1 MTVLQEDVDFL
12 AHYGVKGMKWGVVN
26 DDDSAG
32 DASTKKIAPI
42 GKGSGAHE
50 ASKQNYLA
58 EITKPKPKLN
68 TKQAAEEY
76 AANEEKSHAKID
88 GPPTKGSQALQ
99 FAKDH
104 KKAIILGTAV
114 VGLVAYSSYAQ
125 QTFIKNLPKGGEPID
140 LTTFKLAVSHSKT
153 ATWMGQGYIQ
163 PSSFERKEFSIPAGQ
178 TFYRLSTQAETSL
191 YDGPGHGT
199 YVTSSVAD
207 FNRYVAGFRGEKGPN
222 ATFYK
227 VTFKATEEIRVP
239 DLTTT
244 LDSMKSVMI
253 KSNVW
258 SNPSDAEVI
267 ATYQR
272 ISGSPW
278 SNELGKSLFDDLGK
292 KGYGAIVDE
301 MDAGVIG
308 DRPLVFFKREA
319 TTPLQTKPMSKAS
332 LEKAEA
338 AITELAAR
346 KTRYSRGEA

>member
-1 MTVLQEDVDFL
+1 MTVLQEDSDFL
-12 AHYGVKGMKWGVVN
+12 AHYGKKGMKWGVINEEDPVGKSGPSKETKTSTAS
-26 DDDSAG
+26 SA
-32 DASTKKIAPI
+32 T
-42 GKGSGAHE
+42 HE
-50 ASKQNYLA
+50 ASKQSYLA
-58 EITKPKPKLN
+58 EVQKPVKISK
-68 TKQAAEEY
+68 KQAAKEY
-76 AANEEKSHAKID
+76 AANEEKSQAKID

-104 KKAIILGTAV
+104 KKAIILGTAF
-114 VGLVAYSSYAQ
+114 VGLVAYSSYQ
-125 QTFIKNLPKGGEPID
+125 QRNFINNLPKGGEPID
-140 LTTFKLAVSHSKT
+140 LTTFKMAVSHSKT

-163 PSSFERKEFSIPAGQ
+163 PSSFERKEFSIPAGK
-178 TFYRLSTQAETSL
+178 TFYRLSTQAEASL
-191 YDGPGHGT
+191 HDGPGHGT

-308 DRPLVFFKREA
+308 DKPLVFFKREA
-319 TTPLQTKPMSKAS
+319 TTPLQSKPMSKAS
-332 LEKAEA
+332 LEKAEV